1 MSRRVAVTGLGVVSP
16 VGTGVAD
23 FWAALCAGRSGVR
36 PITLFDAS
44 AFPVRIAGEVVGF
57 EPPAE
62 VERRRARRFDRY
74 AWFGAAAALEAWRDA
89 GIEGHDPYE
98 AGLVLG
104 SSHGGES
111 SALEAAAALG
121 AGAKG
126 VSPFLIPRMLGNM
139 AAAQAAM
146 LLDLRGPGFAIA
158 SACATGGHA
167 IGEAAEI
174 VRRGDASVMLAGAAE
189 ACVTPLTLA
198 GDDALG
204 ALSRRNDEPERA
216 SRPFDRDRDGFVL
229 AEGAAA
235 LVLEDFEH
243 ARRRGARVYA
253 ELAGYGATT
262 DGLHETR
269 PDPEGAAAARAIGRA
284 LEKAGRTPRGER
296 RLRPRRRHPSGR
308 RGGGPG
314 AGRGSRRGA
323 GRRPGHGDEVD
334 DGAHAGRL
342 GGGPSR
348 RGGQGH
354 RVGNG
359 PSDDQLRA
367 PRRRPV
373 DRLRAGRSA
382 SGLAAAGA
390 VQRLRFRGAERGA
403 GVLGASAIDANG
415 AAEATLSLP
424 REPPTRDAPAGG
436 ACAPSRR
443 KD

>member
-1 MSRRVAVTGLGVVSP
+1 MSRRVAVTGLGVVSA

-111 SALEAAAALG
+111 SVLEAAAALG

-198 GDDALG
+198 GDHALG
-204 ALSRRNDEPERA
+204 ALSRRNEEPERA

-235 LVLEDFEH
+235 LVLEDLEH

-253 ELAGYGATT
+253 ELSGYGATT

-284 LEKAGRTPRGER
+284 LEKAGAAPR
-296 RLRPRRRHPSGR
+296 
-308 RGGGPG
+308 
-314 AGRGSRRGA
+314 
-323 GRRPGHGDEVD
+323 EVSAVF
-334 DGAHAGRL
+334 AHAAGTQAGDAAEVRALGAALGEAL
-342 GGGPSR
+342 GGLPVTAMKSMT
-348 RGGQGH
+348 GH
-354 RVGNG
+354 M
-359 PSDDQLRA
+359 
-367 PRRRPV
+367 
-373 DRLRAGRSA
+373 
-382 SGLAAAGA
+382 
-390 VQRLRFRGAERGA
+390 
-403 GVLGASAIDANG
+403 LGASGAAQAVAAVKAIASGTVPPTINCEHLDDGLAIDCVRG
-415 AAEATLSLP
+415 APLRGPLGIVLSNSFGFGGQNAALVFSAPP
-424 REPPTRDAPAGG
+424 R
-436 ACAPSRR
+436 
-443 KD
+443 

>member
-1 MSRRVAVTGLGVVSP
+1 MCGGVADMSRRVAVTGLGVVSP

-44 AFPVRIAGEVVGF
+44 ASPVRIAGEVVGF

-111 SALEAAAALG
+111 SALEAASALG

-235 LVLEDFEH
+235 LVLEDLEH
-243 ARRRGARVYA
+243 AWRRGARVYA

-262 DGLHETR
+262 DGFHETR
-269 PDPEGAAAARAIGRA
+269 PDPEGAAAARAIGRGTCWA
-284 LEKAGRTPRGER
+284 PRGRPKPSRRSRPSRQER
-296 RLRPRRRHPSGR
+296 SLQPSTASTSTTACRSTACGALRSGGPWGSCCPTPLGLGDRTRRWCSRRRRDRHQ
-308 RGGGPG
+308 RGGG
-314 AGRGSRRGA
+314 
-323 GRRPGHGDEVD
+323 
-334 DGAHAGRL
+334 
-342 GGGPSR
+342 
-348 RGGQGH
+348 
-354 RVGNG
+354 
-359 PSDDQLRA
+359 
-367 PRRRPV
+367 
-373 DRLRAGRSA
+373 GRS
-382 SGLAAAGA
+382 
-390 VQRLRFRGAERGA
+390 Q
-403 GVLGASAIDANG
+403 
-415 AAEATLSLP
+415 
-424 REPPTRDAPAGG
+424 
-436 ACAPSRR
+436 
-443 KD
+443 

>member
-44 AFPVRIAGEVVGF
+44 AFAVRIAGEVVGF
-57 EPPAE
+57 TPPAE

-111 SALEAAAALG
+111 SVLEAAAALG

-146 LLDLRGPGFAIA
+146 LLNLRGPGFAIA

-174 VRRGDASVMLAGAAE
+174 VRRGDASVMLAGAAD

-198 GDDALG
+198 GDHALG
-204 ALSRRNDEPERA
+204 ALSRRNEEPERA
-216 SRPFDRDRDGFVL
+216 SRPFERDRDGFVL

-235 LVLEDFEH
+235 LVLEDLEH

-253 ELAGYGATT
+253 ELSGYGATT

-284 LEKAGRTPRGER
+284 LEKAGAAPREVSAVFAHAAGTQAGDAAEVRALGAALGEA
-296 RLRPRRRHPSGR
+296 LGGVPVTAMKSMTGHMLGASGAAQAVAAVKAIES
-308 RGGGPG
+308 GTVP
-314 AGRGSRRGA
+314 
-323 GRRPGHGDEVD
+323 PTINCEHLD
-334 DGAHAGRL
+334 DGLAIDCV
-342 GGGPSR
+342 
-348 RGGQGH
+348 RG
-354 RVGNG
+354 
-359 PSDDQLRA
+359 A
-367 PRRRPV
+367 PRRGPL
-373 DRLRAGRSA
+373 RLVLSNSFGFGGQNAALVFSA
-382 SGLAAAGA
+382 P
-390 VQRLRFRGAERGA
+390 
-403 GVLGASAIDANG
+403 
-415 AAEATLSLP
+415 P
-424 REPPTRDAPAGG
+424 R
-436 ACAPSRR
+436 
-443 KD
+443 

>member
-1 MSRRVAVTGLGVVSP
+1 MGGPLCGALRWSVPSPCSTPRRFPSASP
-16 VGTGVAD
+16 
-23 FWAALCAGRSGVR
+23 
-36 PITLFDAS
+36 
-44 AFPVRIAGEVVGF
+44 GEVVGF
-57 EPPAE
+57 EPPTE
-62 VERRRARRFDRY
+62 IERRRARRFDRY
-74 AWFGAAAALEAWRDA
+74 AWFGAAAALEAWRDS

-216 SRPFDRDRDGFVL
+216 CRPFDRDRDGFVL

-269 PDPEGAAAARAIGRA
+269 PDPEGTAAARAIERA
-284 LEKAGRTPRGER
+284 LEKAEAEPR
-296 RLRPRRRHPSGR
+296 
-308 RGGGPG
+308 
-314 AGRGSRRGA
+314 
-323 GRRPGHGDEVD
+323 EVSAVF
-334 DGAHAGRL
+334 AHAAGTQAGDAAEVRALGAALGEAL
-342 GGGPSR
+342 GGVPVTAMKSMT
-348 RGGQGH
+348 GH
-354 RVGNG
+354 M
-359 PSDDQLRA
+359 
-367 PRRRPV
+367 
-373 DRLRAGRSA
+373 
-382 SGLAAAGA
+382 
-390 VQRLRFRGAERGA
+390 
-403 GVLGASAIDANG
+403 LGASG
-415 AAEATLSLP
+415 AAQAVAAVKAIASGTV
-424 REPPTRDAPAGG
+424 PPTINCVHLDDGLSIDCVRGAPLRGPLRLVLSNSFGFGG
-436 ACAPSRR
+436 QNAALVFSTPAE
-443 KD
+443 